1 MQVEYYVNT
10 DQAVQNVSHK
20 VMSEDGMVSTAE
32 GTSRLLENNEVT
44 SKLQARYDQSE
55 INKIWPEA
63 IKHHK
68 KPYKMQ
74 QVTADLPTPKRIK
87 SYLAGEKLG
96 QDPPASK
103 SAKLQSAYGELMIAE
118 ACLPFAQAQKQVSNC
133 IVLDHAVQWIFFVG
147 SILALDS
154 ALDFF
159 NASAPKLLPADV
171 STLQSTVNTYVE
183 AFSHFKRFRFEGTA
197 SMDFV
202 DLTKAEMSE
211 DACTCVSDEIIQ
223 KMVHGVINVKGSVCT
238 KLRV

>member
-20 VMSEDGMVSTAE
+20 VMSEDAMVSTAE

-44 SKLQARYDQSE
+44 SKLQARYDQYE

-103 SAKLQSAYGELMIAE
+103 SAYGELLIAE
-118 ACLPFAQAQKQVSNC
+118 ADLPFAQAQKQVSNC
-133 IVLDHAVQWIFFVG
+133 IVLDHAVQCIFFVG

-154 ALDFF
+154 ALDFV

-171 STLQSTVNTYVE
+171 STSQSTVNTYVE
-183 AFSHFKRFRFEGTA
+183 AFSHFKRPRFEGTA
-197 SMDFV
+197 SVDFV
-202 DLTKAEMSE
+202 DLTKAEMTE
-211 DACTCVSDEIIQ
+211 DACMCVSDEIIP
-223 KMVHGVINVKGSVCT
+223 KIIHGVINVKGSVCT